1 MEKIRIEQF
10 DEVYHLF
17 QKSFIP
23 AELRPYQQ
31 MKELFEKDMFTIYAQ
46 YEKDA
51 LLGAMIVWELKSCIY
66 LENFAVDSQ
75 MRGKGLGS
83 QFLKEFCY
91 LYKDNFLFLEVEEP
105 HDEISKR
112 RIQFYEK
119 WKFVLNPYHYLQ
131 PTFRGQDQPVSLTMM
146 TYPHIM
152 SEEQYKKVKKEIFE
166 VVYQKGEL

>member
-1 MEKIRIEQF
+1 MKKISIEQF

-17 QKSFIP
+17 QQSFIP

-83 QFLKEFCY
+83 QFLKEICC
-91 LYKDNFLFLEVEEP
+91 LYKDDFLF
-105 HDEISKR
+105 
-112 RIQFYEK
+112 
-119 WKFVLNPYHYLQ
+119 
-131 PTFRGQDQPVSLTMM
+131 
-146 TYPHIM
+146 
-152 SEEQYKKVKKEIFE
+152 
-166 VVYQKGEL
+166 